1 MPLRPTRPTRL
12 TRPTRPARP
21 ARPIVILSEAK
32 DRLTLLALLFLV
44 APALE
49 AQAPA
54 AEGFPS
60 WAYVVRP
67 ADQAKP
73 LLFLPAPDWHP
84 ADHSPM
90 PAIVARGRPPAVVA
104 CGYCHRADGVGGPEN
119 ASLAGLS
126 SEYMIR
132 QVADFRSGARKGS
145 EPLRLP
151 TSTMAAMARAATD
164 SEIDVAVRYFAA
176 QRLIPRISV
185 IESDSAPPSRIAGWA
200 LVAEP
205 GPWQPVGARIVEL
218 PDNEAQFERRDAHST
233 FTAWVPV
240 GSLARGQAL
249 VTGGDGGRIPPCAS
263 CHGPAMK
270 GLDPAPAIAGRS
282 PTYIMRQLYDFSHG
296 TRAGTAAA
304 PMRAVAEQLSL
315 DDMIA
320 AAAYI
325 GSLEP

>member
-1 MPLRPTRPTRL
+1 MPVRPARSARL
-12 TRPTRPARP
+12 TRLML
-21 ARPIVILSEAK
+21 I
-32 DRLTLLALLFLV
+32 LALCT
-44 APALE
+44 ALPLH

-54 AEGFPS
+54 PPPA

-90 PAIVARGRPPAVVA
+90 PAIVARGRPPAVAA
-104 CGYCHRADGVGGPEN
+104 CGYCHRADGAGGPEN

-126 SEYMIR
+126 IDYMIR

-176 QRLIPRISV
+176 QRLVPRITV
-185 IESDSAPPSRIAGWA
+185 IESDSAPPSRIAGWVM
-200 LVAEP
+200 VATA
-205 GPWQPVGARIVEL
+205 GPWEAIGPRIIEL
-218 PDNEAQFERRDAHST
+218 PDDQVQFERRDAHST

-240 GSLARGQAL
+240 GSLAKGKAL
-249 VTGGDGGRIPPCAS
+249 VTTGDDGRVPPCAS
-263 CHGPAMK
+263 CHGPALK

-282 PTYIMRQLYDFSHG
+282 PSYVMRQLYDFNHG
-296 TRAGTAAA
+296 ARAGTAAA